1 MLSVDEAQQKII
13 TDVQALTDTQYVS
26 LKQAL
31 GRVVA
36 QDILSSID
44 IPPQDNSAMDGYAV
58 RSDEVS
64 DNTVCLSVSQRI
76 AAGDVPKA
84 LKPGTI
90 ARIFTGALIPEGADA
105 VVIQENTEIHEKNK
119 QVYILKPAKSGD
131 NIRPQAQDLS
141 RNQLVVSKGVCL
153 TPRHLAL
160 LASVGVAKVLVF
172 RQLNVAI
179 LSTGSEL
186 AEPGK
191 ALKPGQIY
199 NSNRAMLQ
207 SYCEQL
213 GYQVTDLGIVKD
225 SYKSIRN
232 TLMKASQVADVIIS
246 SGGVSVGE
254 EDHIKPAVEELGSI
268 DFWKVKMKPGKPVTI
283 GEVRDRPFIGLP
295 GNPVSS
301 FVVFQLF
308 AKPMLAALQGSDH
321 QTATQFP
328 VLAGFSKKQVTR
340 EEYIRVKLEVNSRGK
355 LVAKLFQNQSSGV
368 LSSLVWA
375 DGLLKQ
381 AIDSQIKKG
390 TQYSFLP
397 FDN

>member
-1 MLSVDEAQQKII
+1 MLSVDEAQQKIVADI
-13 TDVQALTDTQYVS
+13 QALTDTEYLS
-26 LKQAL
+26 LNKAH

-36 QDILSSID
+36 KDVLSSID

-58 RSDEVS
+58 RSEEVA
-64 DNTVCLSVSQRI
+64 DKTVCLSVSQRI

-105 VVIQENTEIHEKNK
+105 VVIQENTEIHEKGK
-119 QVYILKPAKSGD
+119 QVYMLVPAKPGD
-131 NIRPQAQDLS
+131 NIRPQAQDIS
-141 RNQLVVSKGVCL
+141 RNQQVVTKGTRL

-160 LASVGVAKVLVF
+160 LASIGVAKVPVF

-186 AEPGK
+186 TEPGK
-191 ALKPGQIY
+191 TLKPGQIY

-213 GYQVTDLGIVKD
+213 GYHVTDLGIIKD
-225 SYKSIRN
+225 NYKTIRSA
-232 TLMKASQVADVIIS
+232 LMHASQVADVIIS

-268 DFWKVKMKPGKPVTI
+268 DLWKVKMKPGKPVTI

-308 AKPMLAALQGSDH
+308 GKPMLAALQG
-321 QTATQFP
+321 ATDQVTRQFP
-328 VLAGFSKKQVTR
+328 VIAGFSKKEVTR
-340 EEYIRVKLEVNSRGK
+340 EEYIRVKLEINSRGK
-355 LVAKLFQNQSSGV
+355 LVAKLFPNQSSGV

-381 AIDSQIKKG
+381 PIGSQVKKG
-390 TQYSFLP
+390 TQYQFLP
-397 FDN
+397 FD